1 MIDVKER
8 IFVNVVFEQEGSTV
22 VVAA

>member
-22 VVAA
+22 VVTA